1 MRTVRVC
8 MKVTAVLKKCLS
20 TNSSLCASQP
30 VLIAKYPKGLQVS
43 PRPAP
48 PTKRPAEKHPVG
60 RSRKRRVVEYDIPSD
75 HLEAVEYFQSYE
87 IQVASYW
94 KMVSISVKC
103 HRSTYSEV
111 NCKRVLEFLKLPG
124 ASVWEVRKKFNIP
137 KSTVQ
142 DMKKRQ
148 FLDVQTQSE
157 PCT

>member
-1 MRTVRVC
+1 M
-8 MKVTAVLKKCLS
+8 
-20 TNSSLCASQP
+20 
-30 VLIAKYPKGLQVS
+30 
-43 PRPAP
+43 
-48 PTKRPAEKHPVG
+48 
-60 RSRKRRVVEYDIPSD
+60 EYDIPSD

-148 FLDVQTQSE
+148 FLDAQTQSE
-157 PCT
+157 PCTLGLRT